1 MAGNFPVDQYL
12 KARQY
17 QVGQQEQQDNELPE
31 ALGKGVSTGLA
42 LGMQQRQQLKE
53 KRFEMYKDL
62 MSKNMLIDVETGKPV
77 DLNTAL
83 QIGQQYAQSGDTSAI
98 GGNKYKLKPI
108 NQGNVFVQG
117 AGGDWQSAK
126 NPETGEDMTNKD
138 KIVESSEKK
147 IQDTVNK
154 DVAVGKAMEDVKAE
168 TTKKVGEAQTEVL
181 DKRKRDF
188 AEINQ
193 EFLDKKNQLMIDSMP
208 DDKLHEMTLNYVL
221 GTGPAPRFPL
231 GNSDPNRARFNN
243 MIGQVELELKQ
254 NGDSLAS
261 RKYALNAEK
270 TSLANITKQKDV
282 IESFENTAERN
293 LDLAQN
299 LSEKVDRTQIP
310 LLNKAI
316 ISADAKILGSVE
328 AQQFADACIT
338 AKNEYAKVVTTING
352 GGANV
357 TDAARAEADKMFEA
371 CQTKEQMIGVIK
383 TLKQEMQNRKLSYYE
398 QIDKIN
404 KYIANQGNAANPS
417 ANNATPYAVPTS
429 TGTAVPTQNKVPVIY
444 HTATNPQTKQKI
456 QVMSLDGGQTWQ
468 PVQ

>member
-168 TTKKVGEAQTEVL
+168 TGV
-181 DKRKRDF
+181 
-188 AEINQ
+188 
-193 EFLDKKNQLMIDSMP
+193 
-208 DDKLHEMTLNYVL
+208 
-221 GTGPAPRFPL
+221 
-231 GNSDPNRARFNN
+231 DPS
-243 MIGQVELELKQ
+243 I
-254 NGDSLAS
+254 
-261 RKYALNAEK
+261 
-270 TSLANITKQKDV
+270 
-282 IESFENTAERN
+282 
-293 LDLAQN
+293 
-299 LSEKVDRTQIP
+299 
-310 LLNKAI
+310 
-316 ISADAKILGSVE
+316 
-328 AQQFADACIT
+328 
-338 AKNEYAKVVTTING
+338 
-352 GGANV
+352 
-357 TDAARAEADKMFEA
+357 
-371 CQTKEQMIGVIK
+371 
-383 TLKQEMQNRKLSYYE
+383 
-398 QIDKIN
+398 
-404 KYIANQGNAANPS
+404 
-417 ANNATPYAVPTS
+417 
-429 TGTAVPTQNKVPVIY
+429 
-444 HTATNPQTKQKI
+444 
-456 QVMSLDGGQTWQ
+456 
-468 PVQ
+468 